1 MQGIKQR
8 VIRAIIAF
16 VIFLIIFILEKTI
29 LINEYVVLSFC
40 ILAYLISGYD
50 ILLKALKNIRHG
62 QVFDENFLMIIATIG
77 AFAVKSYE
85 EAVMVMV
92 LYQVGE
98 AFQDYAV
105 NKSRNSISELVN
117 LVPNEANLL
126 KDGSLVVVEPE
137 TLNINDEILVKVG
150 EKVPVDGI
158 IIEGESDLD
167 VSALTGESKLRS
179 VYLNDEVLAG
189 SINKTGVIKLRV
201 TKTFSNSAVAKILE
215 LVEEATAKKSKSE
228 NFIQKFA
235 KIYTP
240 IVVIL
245 ALILGVIVPTIIYFI
260 NGNNL
265 FNDYLFR
272 ACSFLVISCPCAL
285 VISVPLSFFG
295 GIGASSKMG
304 VLIKG
309 SIYIEKLAKVDGI
322 AFDKTGTLT
331 KGEFIV
337 KDVVSLNDSKEN
349 IIKYASYAE
358 YYSNHPLALAIKK
371 YSQKTLDLSQIK
383 ELKELAGYGIYLNL
397 DDKIYLVGNHKLL
410 EKYNLN
416 CDYDDIAN
424 THIYVANLTK
434 VLGYIIFEDEVKKE
448 AYSLINELNNLNIK
462 NTYMLTGDNLKT
474 ALSVK
479 DKLNLKEVKANLLPE
494 NKVEALN
501 ELKKENQV
509 LAYVGDG
516 INDAPVLVASDI
528 GISMGTFGSDVAIEA
543 SSVVIMDDD
552 LEKIPLSIKLS
563 RFVMKIVITNIIFAI
578 LVKLVVLALATFGYA
593 NMWLAIFA
601 DVGVACLCILN
612 ALRTLYFVKKVNKK

>member
-1 MQGIKQR
+1 MQEIKQR

-16 VIFLIIFILEKTI
+16 IIFLIIFILEKTI

-50 ILLKALKNIRHG
+50 ILLKALKNIFHG
-62 QVFDENFLMIIATIG
+62 QVFDENFLMIIATVG
-77 AFAVKSYE
+77 AFVVKSYE

-92 LYQVGE
+92 LYQIGE

-105 NKSRNSISELVN
+105 NKSRNSISTLVN

-126 KDGSLVVVEPE
+126 KDGTLVVVEPE
-137 TLNINDEILVKVG
+137 ILNIDDVILVKVG
-150 EKVPVDGI
+150 EKVPVDGV

-189 SINKTGVIKLRV
+189 SINKTGVLKLRV
-201 TKTFSNSAVAKILE
+201 TKTFSNSAVSKILE

-245 ALILGVIVPTIIYFI
+245 ALILGVIVPTIIYFV

-265 FNDYLFR
+265 FNDYIFR

-295 GIGASSKMG
+295 GIGASSKIG

-309 SIYIEKLAKVDGI
+309 SIYIEKLAKVNGI

-337 KDVVSLNDSKEN
+337 KEIVSLNDSKEN

-371 YSQKTLDLSQIK
+371 YSQESLDLSQIK
-383 ELKELAGYGIYLNL
+383 EIKELAGYGIYLNL
-397 DDKIYLVGNHKLL
+397 NEDIYLVGNHKLL
-410 EKYNLN
+410 EKYNLK
-416 CDYDDIAN
+416 CEYDDIAN
-424 THIYVANLTK
+424 THIYVASLTK
-434 VLGYIIFEDEVKKE
+434 VLGYIIFEDEVKEE
-448 AYSLINELNNLNIK
+448 AYNLINELNNLNIN

-501 ELKKENQV
+501 ELKKENQI

-552 LEKIPLSIKLS
+552 LAKIPLSIKLS
-563 RFVMKIVITNIIFAI
+563 RFVMKIVLTNIIFAI
-578 LVKLVVLALATFGYA
+578 LVKLVVLVLATFGYA

-612 ALRTLYFVKKVNKK
+612 ALRTLYFVKKS

>member
-1 MQGIKQR
+1 MQEIKQR

-50 ILLKALKNIRHG
+50 ILLKALKNIFHG
-62 QVFDENFLMIIATIG
+62 QVFDENFLMIIATVG
-77 AFAVKSYE
+77 AFVVKSYE

-92 LYQVGE
+92 LYQIGE

-105 NKSRNSISELVN
+105 NKSRNSISTLVN

-126 KDGSLVVVEPE
+126 KDGTLVVVEPE
-137 TLNINDEILVKVG
+137 ILNIDDVILVKVG
-150 EKVPVDGI
+150 EKVPVDGV

-189 SINKTGVIKLRV
+189 SINKTGVLKLRV
-201 TKTFSNSAVAKILE
+201 TKTFSNSAVSKILE

-245 ALILGVIVPTIIYFI
+245 ALILGVIVPTIIYFV

-265 FNDYLFR
+265 FNDYIFR

-295 GIGASSKMG
+295 GIGASSKIG

-309 SIYIEKLAKVDGI
+309 SIYIEKLAKVNGI

-337 KDVVSLNDSKEN
+337 KEIVSLNASKEN

-371 YSQKTLDLSQIK
+371 YSQESLDLSQIK
-383 ELKELAGYGIYLNL
+383 EIKELAGYGIYLNL
-397 DDKIYLVGNHKLL
+397 NEDIYLVGNHKLL
-410 EKYNLN
+410 EKYNLK
-416 CDYDDIAN
+416 CEYDDIAN
-424 THIYVANLTK
+424 THIYVASLTK
-434 VLGYIIFEDEVKKE
+434 VLGYIIFEDEVKEE
-448 AYSLINELNNLNIK
+448 AYNLINELNNLNIN

-552 LEKIPLSIKLS
+552 LAKIPLSIKLS
-563 RFVMKIVITNIIFAI
+563 RFVMKIVLTNIIFAI
-578 LVKLVVLALATFGYA
+578 LVKLVVLVLATFGYA

-612 ALRTLYFVKKVNKK
+612 ALRTLYFVKKS

>member
-1 MQGIKQR
+1 MQEIKQR

-50 ILLKALKNIRHG
+50 ILLKALKNIFHG
-62 QVFDENFLMIIATIG
+62 QVFDENFLMIIATVG
-77 AFAVKSYE
+77 AFVVKSYE

-92 LYQVGE
+92 LYQIGE

-105 NKSRNSISELVN
+105 NKSRNSISTLVN

-126 KDGSLVVVEPE
+126 KDGTLVVVEPE
-137 TLNINDEILVKVG
+137 ILNIDDVILVKVG
-150 EKVPVDGI
+150 EKAPVDGV

-189 SINKTGVIKLRV
+189 SINKTGVLKLRV
-201 TKTFSNSAVAKILE
+201 TKTFSNSAVSKILE

-245 ALILGVIVPTIIYFI
+245 ALILGVIVPTIIYFV

-265 FNDYLFR
+265 FNDYIFR

-295 GIGASSKMG
+295 GIGASSKIG

-309 SIYIEKLAKVDGI
+309 SIYIEKLAKVNGI

-337 KDVVSLNDSKEN
+337 KEIVSLNDSKEN

-371 YSQKTLDLSQIK
+371 YSQESLDLSQIK
-383 ELKELAGYGIYLNL
+383 EIKELAGYGIYLNL
-397 DDKIYLVGNHKLL
+397 NEDIYLVGNHKLL
-410 EKYNLN
+410 EKYNLK
-416 CDYDDIAN
+416 CEYDDIAN
-424 THIYVANLTK
+424 THIYVASLTK
-434 VLGYIIFEDEVKKE
+434 VLGYIIFEDEVKEE
-448 AYSLINELNNLNIK
+448 AYNLINELNNLNIN

-501 ELKKENQV
+501 ELKKENQI

-552 LEKIPLSIKLS
+552 LAKIPLSIKLS
-563 RFVMKIVITNIIFAI
+563 RFVMKIVLTNIIFAI
-578 LVKLVVLALATFGYA
+578 LVKLVVLVLATFGYA

-612 ALRTLYFVKKVNKK
+612 ALRTLYFVKKS

>member
-1 MQGIKQR
+1 MQEIKQR

-29 LINEYVVLSFC
+29 LINEYAVLSFC

-50 ILLKALKNIRHG
+50 ILLKALKNIFHG
-62 QVFDENFLMIIATIG
+62 QVFDENFLMIIATVG
-77 AFAVKSYE
+77 AFVVKSYE

-92 LYQVGE
+92 LYQIGE

-105 NKSRNSISELVN
+105 NKSRNSISTLVN

-126 KDGSLVVVEPE
+126 KDGTLVVVEPE
-137 TLNINDEILVKVG
+137 ILNIDDVILVKVG
-150 EKVPVDGI
+150 EKVPVDGV

-189 SINKTGVIKLRV
+189 SINKTGVLKLRV
-201 TKTFSNSAVAKILE
+201 TKTFSNSAVSKILE

-245 ALILGVIVPTIIYFI
+245 ALILGVIVPTIIYFV

-265 FNDYLFR
+265 FNDYIFR

-295 GIGASSKMG
+295 GIGASSKIG

-309 SIYIEKLAKVDGI
+309 SIYIEKLAKVNGI

-337 KDVVSLNDSKEN
+337 KETVSLNDSKEN

-371 YSQKTLDLSQIK
+371 YSQESLDLSQIK
-383 ELKELAGYGIYLNL
+383 EIKELAGYGIYLNL
-397 DDKIYLVGNHKLL
+397 NEDIYLVGNHKLL
-410 EKYNLN
+410 EKYNLK
-416 CDYDDIAN
+416 CEYDDIAN
-424 THIYVANLTK
+424 THIYVASLTK
-434 VLGYIIFEDEVKKE
+434 VLGYIIFEDEVKEE
-448 AYSLINELNNLNIK
+448 AYNLINELNNLNIN

-501 ELKKENQV
+501 ELKKENQI

-552 LEKIPLSIKLS
+552 LAKIPLSIKLS
-563 RFVMKIVITNIIFAI
+563 RFVMKIVLTNIIFAI
-578 LVKLVVLALATFGYA
+578 LVKLVVLVLATFGYA

-612 ALRTLYFVKKVNKK
+612 ALRTLYFVKKS

>member
-137 TLNINDEILVKVG
+137 ELNVNDEILVKVG

-158 IIEGESDLD
+158 IAEGESDLD

-179 VYLNDEVLAG
+179 VYLNAG
-189 SINKTGVIKLRV
+189 SINKTGVLKLRV

-309 SIYIEKLAKVDGI
+309 SVYIEKLAKVDGI

-448 AYSLINELNNLNIK
+448 AYSLINELNNLNIN

-563 RFVMKIVITNIIFAI
+563 RFVMKIVLANIIFAI
-578 LVKLVVLALATFGYA
+578 LVKLVVLVLATFGYA

>member
-1 MQGIKQR
+1 MQEIKQR

-50 ILLKALKNIRHG
+50 ILLKALKNIFHG
-62 QVFDENFLMIIATIG
+62 QVFDENFLMIIATVG
-77 AFAVKSYE
+77 AFVVKSYE

-92 LYQVGE
+92 LYQIGE

-105 NKSRNSISELVN
+105 NKSRNSISTLVN

-126 KDGSLVVVEPE
+126 KDGTLVVVEPE
-137 TLNINDEILVKVG
+137 ILNIDDVILVKVG
-150 EKVPVDGI
+150 EKVPVDGV

-189 SINKTGVIKLRV
+189 SINKTGVLKLRV
-201 TKTFSNSAVAKILE
+201 TKTFSNSAVSKILE

-245 ALILGVIVPTIIYFI
+245 ALILGVIVPTIIYFV

-265 FNDYLFR
+265 FNDYIFR

-295 GIGASSKMG
+295 GIGASSKIG

-309 SIYIEKLAKVDGI
+309 SIYIEKLAKVNGI

-337 KDVVSLNDSKEN
+337 KEIVSLNDSKEN

-371 YSQKTLDLSQIK
+371 YSQESLDLSQIK
-383 ELKELAGYGIYLNL
+383 EIKELAGYGIYLNL
-397 DDKIYLVGNHKLL
+397 NEDIYLVGNHKLL
-410 EKYNLN
+410 EKYNLK
-416 CDYDDIAN
+416 CEYDDIAN
-424 THIYVANLTK
+424 THIYVASLTK
-434 VLGYIIFEDEVKKE
+434 VLGYIIFEDEVKEE
-448 AYSLINELNNLNIK
+448 AYNLINELNNLNIN

-552 LEKIPLSIKLS
+552 LAKIPLSIKLS
-563 RFVMKIVITNIIFAI
+563 RFVMKIVLTNIIFAI
-578 LVKLVVLALATFGYA
+578 LVKLVVLVLATFGYA

-612 ALRTLYFVKKVNKK
+612 ALRTLYFVKKS

>member
-1 MQGIKQR
+1 MQEIKQR

-50 ILLKALKNIRHG
+50 ILLKALKNIFHG
-62 QVFDENFLMIIATIG
+62 QVFDENFLMIIATVG
-77 AFAVKSYE
+77 AFVVKSYE

-92 LYQVGE
+92 LYQIGE

-105 NKSRNSISELVN
+105 NKSRNSISTLVN

-126 KDGSLVVVEPE
+126 KDGTLVVVEPE
-137 TLNINDEILVKVG
+137 ILNIDDVILVKVG
-150 EKVPVDGI
+150 EKVPVDGV

-189 SINKTGVIKLRV
+189 SINKTGVLKLRV
-201 TKTFSNSAVAKILE
+201 TKTFSNSAVSKILE

-245 ALILGVIVPTIIYFI
+245 ALILGVIVPTIIYFV

-265 FNDYLFR
+265 FNDYIFR

-295 GIGASSKMG
+295 GIGASSKIG

-309 SIYIEKLAKVDGI
+309 SIYIEKLAKVNGI

-337 KDVVSLNDSKEN
+337 KEIVSLNDSKEN

-371 YSQKTLDLSQIK
+371 YSQESLDLSQIK
-383 ELKELAGYGIYLNL
+383 EIKELAGYGIYLNL
-397 DDKIYLVGNHKLL
+397 NGDIYLVGNHKLL
-410 EKYNLN
+410 EKYNLK
-416 CDYDDIAN
+416 CEYDDIAN
-424 THIYVANLTK
+424 THIYVASLTK
-434 VLGYIIFEDEVKKE
+434 VLGYIIFEDEVKEE
-448 AYSLINELNNLNIK
+448 AYNLINELNNLNIN

-501 ELKKENQV
+501 ELKKENQI

-552 LEKIPLSIKLS
+552 LAKIPLSIKLS
-563 RFVMKIVITNIIFAI
+563 RFVMKIVLTNIIFAI
-578 LVKLVVLALATFGYA
+578 LVKLVVLVLATFGYA

-612 ALRTLYFVKKVNKK
+612 ALRTLYFVKKS

>member
-137 TLNINDEILVKVG
+137 ELNVNDEILVKVG

-158 IIEGESDLD
+158 IAEGESDLD

-189 SINKTGVIKLRV
+189 SINKTGVLKLRV

-309 SIYIEKLAKVDGI
+309 SAYIEKLAKVDGI

-448 AYSLINELNNLNIK
+448 AYSLINELNNLNIN

-563 RFVMKIVITNIIFAI
+563 RFVMKIVLANIIFAI
-578 LVKLVVLALATFGYA
+578 LVKLVVLVLATFGYA

>member
-1 MQGIKQR
+1 MQEIKQR

-50 ILLKALKNIRHG
+50 ILLKALKNIFHG
-62 QVFDENFLMIIATIG
+62 QVFDENFLMIIATVG
-77 AFAVKSYE
+77 AFVVKSYE

-92 LYQVGE
+92 LYQIGE

-105 NKSRNSISELVN
+105 NKSRNSISTLVN

-126 KDGSLVVVEPE
+126 KDGTLVVVEPE
-137 TLNINDEILVKVG
+137 ILNIDDVILVKVG
-150 EKVPVDGI
+150 EKVPVDGV

-189 SINKTGVIKLRV
+189 SINKTGVLKLRV
-201 TKTFSNSAVAKILE
+201 TKTFSNSAVSKILE

-245 ALILGVIVPTIIYFI
+245 ALILGVIVPTIIYFV

-265 FNDYLFR
+265 FNDYIFR

-295 GIGASSKMG
+295 GIGASSKIG

-309 SIYIEKLAKVDGI
+309 SIYIEKLAKVNGI

-337 KDVVSLNDSKEN
+337 KEIVSLNDSKEN

-371 YSQKTLDLSQIK
+371 YSQESLDLSQIK
-383 ELKELAGYGIYLNL
+383 EIKELAGYGIYLNL
-397 DDKIYLVGNHKLL
+397 NEDIYLVGNHKLL
-410 EKYNLN
+410 EKYNLK
-416 CDYDDIAN
+416 CEYDDIAN
-424 THIYVANLTK
+424 THIYVASLTK
-434 VLGYIIFEDEVKKE
+434 VLGYIIFEDEVKEE
-448 AYSLINELNNLNIK
+448 AYNLINELNNLNIN

-501 ELKKENQV
+501 ELKKENQI

-552 LEKIPLSIKLS
+552 LAKIPLSIKLS
-563 RFVMKIVITNIIFAI
+563 RFVMKIVLTNIIFAI
-578 LVKLVVLALATFGYA
+578 LVKLVVLVLATFGYA

-612 ALRTLYFVKKVNKK
+612 ALRTLYFVKKS